1 MVGSGLLQLIQGGFK
16 EQGSLQRALELVALG
31 GGIDK

>member
-1 MVGSGLLQLIQGGFK
+1 MVGSGLLQLIQGRFR
-16 EQGSLQRALELVALG
+16 EEGSLQRALELVQLG